1 MVILRSE
8 GNQESGIRKLVTQ
21 LLINLRGND
30 MTFTFC
36 KTKGQVLDAQV
47 LYVQRGY
54 IHTAAI
60 AIDGGWIVVAVSYD
74 AITMQEVA

>member
-1 MVILRSE
+1 
-8 GNQESGIRKLVTQ
+8 
-21 LLINLRGND
+21 